1 VLKDTRT
8 AIFCNRV
15 VRGYDFFGGTF
26 FPAFRA
32 FESPMAMA
40 CFLLFTFL
48 PLRPDLSWPFFI
60 AFISVST
67 LFPAAG
73 EYFLPKDFFALML
86 FRVVAFLAEVLFLE
100 EPLFFALLFFALL
113 DFFFVAFL
121 IAIYILL
128 RIRCSSDSS
137 QYCNCSS
144 TLKYELAAESNHAT
158 QPVSS
163 RANVQEDRLSTN
175 TQCMRVHP

>member
-1 VLKDTRT
+1 MR
-8 AIFCNRV
+8 R
-15 VRGYDFFGGTF
+15 YDFFAGTF

-67 LFPAAG
+67 LFPAAR
-73 EYFLPKDFFALML
+73 EYFLAEDFFADDFFAPVL
-86 FRVVAFLAEVLFLE
+86 FRALPFLAELLFRE
-100 EPLFFALLFFALL
+100 ELLFFALLFFALL

-128 RIRCSSDSS
+128 RIRCSPDSS
-137 QYCNCSS
+137 QYFNCSS
-144 TLKYELAAESNHAT
+144 TLKHELDAEPNQAT

-163 RANVQEDRLSTN
+163 REVAPEDRPTASM
-175 TQCMRVHP
+175 QCMRARP